1 MVKFQTLIWRTHT
14 MSNKLIYTRRSAL
27 TSLAGVTAVAG
38 LPAFALTKSEAESL
52 IDRLTSDVFAAI
64 NAGSSQN
71 VMFSKFE
78 QIFARY
84 ADVPLIAQKALG
96 PTWRSAS
103 AAQRKAYVAAF
114 RGYMA
119 RYYGKRFEEFIG
131 ATVSVDKSRKTSG
144 GYLVDS
150 TIKLKGS
157 APFKAQW
164 HVIDARGKTLMYN
177 LFLEGVSVL
186 SDVRVQIGSMLDK
199 RGGNIDKL
207 TSHLRTAA

>member
-1 MVKFQTLIWRTHT
+1 M
-14 MSNKLIYTRRSAL
+14 MSNKSFISRRA
-27 TSLAGVTAVAG
+27 TIAALAGFAATPA
-38 LPAFALTKSEAESL
+38 LPAFALTKKEAESL
-52 IDRLTSDVFAAI
+52 IDRLTKDVFSAI
-64 NAGSSQN
+64 NAGSSKN
-71 VMFSKFE
+71 AMFGQFE
-78 QIFARY
+78 KIFARY

-103 AAQRKAYVAAF
+103 AAQRNAYVAAF

-131 ATVSVDKSRKTSG
+131 ASITVDKSRKTSG

-199 RGGNIDKL
+199 RGGSIDKL
-207 TSHLRTAA
+207 TAHLRTAG